1 MIEYNKGRE
10 IMEKKRTNSICI
22 IGFVLAFVSSF
33 AGLVLSI
40 IGLIQAKRVEEGGS
54 GLAIAGIVISALKM
68 IFLVIFILLFPIIIY
83 FINGVVEEIDYY
95 INDDFDNKCSY
106 AYDCKSYDDDY
117 SVCKYD
123 NEYDITKKILC
134 EK

>member
-1 MIEYNKGRE
+1 
-10 IMEKKRTNSICI
+10 MEKKRTNSICI
-22 IGFVLAFVSSF
+22 VGFVLSFVSSL

-68 IFLVIFILLFPIIIY
+68 VFLVIFILLFPIIIY

-106 AYDCKSYDDDY
+106 AYDCESYDDDY

-123 NEYDITKKILC
+123 NEYDITEKILC

>member
-1 MIEYNKGRE
+1 MYSR
-10 IMEKKRTNSICI
+10 ICI
-22 IGFVLAFVSSF
+22 IICFKSCRISVINYRLNSR
-33 AGLVLSI
+33 
-40 IGLIQAKRVEEGGS
+40 KRVEEGGS

-68 IFLVIFILLFPIIIY
+68 VFLVIFILLFPIIIY

-106 AYDCKSYDDDY
+106 AYDCKSYDDNY

-123 NEYDITKKILC
+123 NEYDITEKILC

>member
-1 MIEYNKGRE
+1 
-10 IMEKKRTNSICI
+10 MEKKRTNSICI
-22 IGFVLAFVSSF
+22 VGFVLSFVSSI

-54 GLAIAGIVISALKM
+54 GLAIAGIVISTLKM
-68 IFLVIFILLFPIIIY
+68 IFLVIFIFLFPIIMY
-83 FINGVVEEIDYY
+83 FISGVVDEIDYY
-95 INDDFDNKCSY
+95 INDELDNKCSY
-106 AYDCKSYDDDY
+106 AYDCKSYDDEY

-123 NEYDITKKILC
+123 NEYDVTEKILC

>member
-1 MIEYNKGRE
+1 MKKYNKGRE
-10 IMEKKRTNSICI
+10 VMEKKRTNSICI
-22 IGFVLAFVSSF
+22 VGFVLSFVSSL

-68 IFLVIFILLFPIIIY
+68 VFLVIFILLFPIIIY

-95 INDDFDNKCSY
+95 INDDLDNKCSY
-106 AYDCKSYDDDY
+106 AYDCKYYDDDY

-123 NEYDITKKILC
+123 NEYDITEKILC

>member
-1 MIEYNKGRE
+1 
-10 IMEKKRTNSICI
+10 MEKKRTNSICI
-22 IGFVLAFVSSF
+22 VGFVLSFVSSI
-33 AGLVLSI
+33 AGFVLSI
-40 IGLIQAKRVEEGGS
+40 IGLIQAKRVEEGGN

-95 INDDFDNKCSY
+95 INDDLDNKCSY
-106 AYDCKSYDDDY
+106 AYDCKSYDDY

-123 NEYDITKKILC
+123 NEYDITEKILC

>member
-1 MIEYNKGRE
+1 
-10 IMEKKRTNSICI
+10 MEKKRTNSICI

-68 IFLVIFILLFPIIIY
+68 IFLAIFILLFPIIIY

-95 INDDFDNKCSY
+95 INDDIDNKCSY
-106 AYDCKSYDDDY
+106 AYDCKSYDDDDY
-117 SVCKYD
+117 NVCKYD